1 MKNRQITIIAF
12 VGFSIF
18 WALTGAVW
26 AADCGIIGGTKV
38 PCSCGDTVV
47 TSTTLNAN
55 PANGPVDTVVST
67 TDDDVCLGDGV
78 IINTANVNLNLG
90 GQIIRGSGLGVGVG
104 IKILGVNVDRVQVRN
119 GGIKAFETGIAT
131 PPGSSSNR
139 STIRKVAVSDN
150 LLLGIT
156 LVGNTNTLDTVD
168 SLTNGDTGVMVQG
181 NGTTL
186 LIVRSSQNG
195 NHGIEVI
202 GDGTVLRSGQVNRNV
217 GNGMQ
222 LTGNG
227 SLLDHN
233 LATRNFDGIVI
244 VGDGDGNSAT
254 LELSKNKAAEND
266 GHGISVTGNNH
277 VIQENQATLNGEDGI
292 AVAGTGNRLTTNKA
306 IDNGDDG
313 LIVTGVGNING
324 GGNAGKKNDGAVQCQ
339 IDGLNC

>member
-1 MKNRQITIIAF
+1 MKNIHLPINAF
-12 VGFSIF
+12 VGFAIF
-18 WALTGAVW
+18 WALTGAAW
-26 AADCGIIGGTKV
+26 SADCGGAGTAKV
-38 PCSCGDTVV
+38 PCLCGDTLVA
-47 TSTTLNAN
+47 STTLD
-55 PANGPVDTVVST
+55 PVVDAVVST
-67 TDDDVCLGDGV
+67 NDNDICPGDGL

-90 GQIIRGSGLGVGVG
+90 GQIIRGSGLVGVGVG
-104 IKILGVNVDRVQVRN
+104 IKIDGIDVDKVQVRN

-131 PPGSSSNR
+131 TPGSSTNR

-150 LLLGIT
+150 LLLGIS
-156 LVGNTNTLDTVD
+156 LVGDTNTLDTVD

-233 LATRNFDGIVI
+233 LATRNFDGIVV

-254 LELSKNKAAEND
+254 LELWKNKAAEND
-266 GHGISVTGNNH
+266 GHGI
-277 VIQENQATLNGEDGI
+277 
-292 AVAGTGNRLTTNKA
+292 
-306 IDNGDDG
+306 
-313 LIVTGVGNING
+313 IVTGR
-324 GGNAGKKNDGAVQCQ
+324 
-339 IDGLNC
+339 